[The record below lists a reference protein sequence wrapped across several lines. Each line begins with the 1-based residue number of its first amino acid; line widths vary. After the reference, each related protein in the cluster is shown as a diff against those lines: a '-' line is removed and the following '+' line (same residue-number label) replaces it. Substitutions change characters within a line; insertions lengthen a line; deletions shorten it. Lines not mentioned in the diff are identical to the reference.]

1 MKKLFAMVLSGI
13 GVLAAGAASMACP
26 IIVLDEPKMSKSMI
40 ER

>member
-13 GVLAAGAASMACP
+13 GVLAAGLGTTACMF
-26 IIVLDEPKMSKSMI
+26 VLMDEPEMNKSMI

>member
-13 GVLAAGAASMACP
+13 GVLAAGTASMACSL
-26 IIVLDEPKMSKSMI
+26 IVLDEPVMSKSMI

>member
-13 GVLAAGAASMACP
+13 GILAAGAASSACMV
-26 IIVLDEPKMSKSMI
+26 VLMDEPEMSKSMI

>member
-13 GVLAAGAASMACP
+13 GILAAGAASSACML
-26 IIVLDEPKMSKSMI
+26 VLMDEPEMSKSMI

>member
-13 GVLAAGAASMACP
+13 GVLAAGAATTACAL
-26 IIVLDEPKMSKSMI
+26 IILDEPEMSKSMI